1 MALALQDNEQGLKK
15 FLEDTKFKVDL
26 LAAAEKER
34 ERMSRQEFQDRM
46 IEMQGMSMIETN
58 LKLKKEAAA
67 AEAGIVPAEEEE
79 MGAGGR
85 KKKDLNIL
93 GLADE
98 SDEGEQMMHNIK
110 PIKGAGDWMPKLRKT
125 DCVGTP
131 SVAPGRTF

>member
-1 MALALQDNEQGLKK
+1 
-15 FLEDTKFKVDL
+15 
-26 LAAAEKER
+26 
-34 ERMSRQEFQDRM
+34 M

-79 MGAGGR
+79 MGAGGGSR
-85 KKKDLNIL
+85 KRKDLNIL

-98 SDEGEQMMHNIK
+98 SDEGEQVMYNIK

-131 SVAPGRTF
+131 SVTPGRTF